1 MLNRFIKTIHKKY
14 SRFFRFIFFLR
25 YLFGLFITSIFLFLI
40 TPSFFNYEKKSE
52 DFKRHLI
59 KNYDIKI
66 SKYEGLEYQLFPLPN
81 FEFTNP
87 SIKFDT
93 SSVELNVKKFKI
105 YPKLLSIYD
114 NKNFQSNKIVFN
126 NSTIIL
132 KTSDFNFFIKKVF
145 TQKNKIYFKD
155 LNIKNFDKINLLA
168 SLNNIKF
175 TNFGFKKNIVEGDIL
190 GKEFRIKINKSLNNI
205 NFKLNKSGINFNINL
220 EKNINKNSLKG
231 VFKSKILSTNLKFD
245 FNYDQKSLN
254 IYNSFFRSKNLSF
267 KNNSSITFEP
277 FLDSNSNFKIED
289 IDVKI
294 FNKLNLEKLL
304 IHKNILKK
312 INSKNKVNFNSKKFS
327 YNLIDKL
334 DLKFDLAYGRLNYSK
349 IFFLSDNIFKCKGS
363 INLLDEFPLLFFD
376 CMINSKSKRDLL
388 KKFDINIKK
397 NNKLFNLR
405 VKGNLSVINNKINFK
420 EISINNN
427 YKASST
433 DLNYFKEKFEN
444 ILFED
449 NFIKIFNLKKIKE
462 FILEIS

>member
-25 YLFGLFITSIFLFLI
+25 YLFGLFIVSIFLFLI

-52 DFKRHLI
+52 NFKRHLI
-59 KNYDIKI
+59 KYYDIEI

-81 FEFTNP
+81 LEFTNL

-93 SSVELNVKKFKI
+93 SPVELNVKKLKI
-105 YPKLLSIYD
+105 YPKLLSIYND
-114 NKNFQSNKIVFN
+114 KNFQSNKIVFK
-126 NSTIIL
+126 NSEIIL

-145 TQKNKIYFKD
+145 TQKNKIYLKD
-155 LNIKNFDKINLLA
+155 LNIKIYDKINLLA

-220 EKNINKNSLKG
+220 EKNSNKNSLNG

-397 NNKLFNLR
+397 NNKLFNLS

-420 EISINNN
+420 EISMNNN
-427 YKASST
+427 YKASNT

>member
-25 YLFGLFITSIFLFLI
+25 YLFGLFIVSIFLFLI

-52 DFKRHLI
+52 NFKRHLI
-59 KNYDIKI
+59 KYYDIEI

-81 FEFTNP
+81 FEFTNL

-93 SSVELNVKKFKI
+93 SPVELNVKKLKI
-105 YPKLLSIYD
+105 YPKLLSIYND
-114 NKNFQSNKIVFN
+114 KNFQSNKIVFK
-126 NSTIIL
+126 NSEIIL

-145 TQKNKIYFKD
+145 TQKNKIYLKD
-155 LNIKNFDKINLLA
+155 LNIKIYDKINLLA

-220 EKNINKNSLKG
+220 EKNSDKNSLNG

-334 DLKFDLAYGRLNYSK
+334 DLKFDLVHGRLNYSK

-397 NNKLFNLR
+397 NNKLFNLS

-427 YKASST
+427 YKASNA

-449 NFIKIFNLKKIKE
+449 NFIQIFNLKKIKE

>member
-25 YLFGLFITSIFLFLI
+25 YLFGLFIVSIFLFLI

-52 DFKRHLI
+52 NFKRHLI
-59 KNYDIKI
+59 KYYDIEI

-81 FEFTNP
+81 FEFTNL

-93 SSVELNVKKFKI
+93 SPVELNVKKLKI
-105 YPKLLSIYD
+105 YPKLLSIYND
-114 NKNFQSNKIVFN
+114 KNFQSNKIVFK
-126 NSTIIL
+126 NSEIIL

-145 TQKNKIYFKD
+145 TQKNKIYLKD
-155 LNIKNFDKINLLA
+155 LNIKIYDKINLLA
-168 SLNNIKF
+168 TLNNIKF

-220 EKNINKNSLKG
+220 EKNSNKNSLNG

-304 IHKNILKK
+304 VHKNILKK

-349 IFFLSDNIFKCKGS
+349 SFFLSDNIFKCKGS

-397 NNKLFNLR
+397 NNKLFNLS

-420 EISINNN
+420 EISMNNN
-427 YKASST
+427 YKASNT

>member
-25 YLFGLFITSIFLFLI
+25 YLFGLFIVSIFLFLI

-52 DFKRHLI
+52 NFKRHLI
-59 KNYDIKI
+59 KYYDIEI

-81 FEFTNP
+81 FEFTNL

-93 SSVELNVKKFKI
+93 SPVELNVKKLKI
-105 YPKLLSIYD
+105 YPKLLSIYND
-114 NKNFQSNKIVFN
+114 KNFQSNKIVFK
-126 NSTIIL
+126 NSEIIL

-145 TQKNKIYFKD
+145 TQKNKIYLKD
-155 LNIKNFDKINLLA
+155 LNIKIYDKINLLA

-220 EKNINKNSLKG
+220 EKNSDKNSLNG

-349 IFFLSDNIFKCKGS
+349 NFFLSDNIFKCKGS

-420 EISINNN
+420 EISMNNN
-427 YKASST
+427 YKASNT

>member
-25 YLFGLFITSIFLFLI
+25 YLFGLFIVSIFLFLI

-52 DFKRHLI
+52 NFKRHLI
-59 KNYDIKI
+59 KYYDIEI

-81 FEFTNP
+81 FEFTNL

-93 SSVELNVKKFKI
+93 SPVELNVKKLKI
-105 YPKLLSIYD
+105 YPKLLSIYND
-114 NKNFQSNKIVFN
+114 KNFQSNKIVFK
-126 NSTIIL
+126 NSEIIL

-155 LNIKNFDKINLLA
+155 LNVKIYDKINLLV

-220 EKNINKNSLKG
+220 EKNSNKNSLNG

-397 NNKLFNLR
+397 NNKLFNLS

-420 EISINNN
+420 EISMNNN
-427 YKASST
+427 YKASNT

>member
-25 YLFGLFITSIFLFLI
+25 YLFGLFIVSIFLFLI

-52 DFKRHLI
+52 NFKRHLI
-59 KNYDIKI
+59 KYYDIEI

-81 FEFTNP
+81 FEFTNL

-93 SSVELNVKKFKI
+93 SPVELNVKKLKI
-105 YPKLLSIYD
+105 YPKLLSIYND
-114 NKNFQSNKIVFN
+114 KNFQSNKIVFK
-126 NSTIIL
+126 NSEIIL

-145 TQKNKIYFKD
+145 TQKNKIYLKD
-155 LNIKNFDKINLLA
+155 LNIKIYDKINLLA

-220 EKNINKNSLKG
+220 EKNSDKNSLNG

-334 DLKFDLAYGRLNYSK
+334 DLKFDLVYGRLNYSK

-397 NNKLFNLR
+397 NNKLFNLS

-420 EISINNN
+420 EISMNNN
-427 YKASST
+427 YKASNT

>member
-25 YLFGLFITSIFLFLI
+25 YLFGLFIVSIFLFLI

-59 KNYDIKI
+59 KYYDIKI

-81 FEFTNP
+81 FEFTNL

-93 SSVELNVKKFKI
+93 SPVELNVKKLKI
-105 YPKLLSIYD
+105 YPKLLSIYND
-114 NKNFQSNKIVFN
+114 KNFQSNKIVFK
-126 NSTIIL
+126 NSEIIL

-145 TQKNKIYFKD
+145 TQKNKIYLKD
-155 LNIKNFDKINLLA
+155 LNIKIYDKINLLA

-220 EKNINKNSLKG
+220 EKNSNKNSLNG

-327 YNLIDKL
+327 YNFIDKL

-420 EISINNN
+420 EISMNNS
-427 YKASST
+427 YKASNA

-444 ILFED
+444 ILFKD

>member
-25 YLFGLFITSIFLFLI
+25 YLFGLFIVSIFLFLI

-52 DFKRHLI
+52 NFKRHLI
-59 KNYDIKI
+59 KYYDIEI

-81 FEFTNP
+81 LEFTNL

-93 SSVELNVKKFKI
+93 SPVELNVKKLKI
-105 YPKLLSIYD
+105 YPKLLSIYND
-114 NKNFQSNKIVFN
+114 KNFQSNKIVFK
-126 NSTIIL
+126 NSEIIL

-145 TQKNKIYFKD
+145 TQKNKIYLKD
-155 LNIKNFDKINLLA
+155 LNIKIYDKINLLA
-168 SLNNIKF
+168 TLNNIKF

-220 EKNINKNSLKG
+220 EKNSNKNSLNG

-304 IHKNILKK
+304 IHKNTLKK

-397 NNKLFNLR
+397 NNKLFNLS

-420 EISINNN
+420 EISMNNN
-427 YKASST
+427 YKASNA

-462 FILEIS
+462 FILEVS

>member
-25 YLFGLFITSIFLFLI
+25 YLFGLFIVSIFLFLI
-40 TPSFFNYEKKSE
+40 TPSFYNYEKKSE
-52 DFKRHLI
+52 NFKRHLI
-59 KNYDIKI
+59 KYYDIEI

-81 FEFTNP
+81 LEFTNL

-93 SSVELNVKKFKI
+93 SPVELNVKKLKI
-105 YPKLLSIYD
+105 YPKLLSIYND
-114 NKNFQSNKIVFN
+114 KNFQSNKIVFK
-126 NSTIIL
+126 NSEIIL

-155 LNIKNFDKINLLA
+155 LNVKIYDKINLLV

-220 EKNINKNSLKG
+220 EKNSNKNSLNG

-397 NNKLFNLR
+397 NNKLFNLS

-427 YKASST
+427 YKASNA

-449 NFIKIFNLKKIKE
+449 NFIQIFNLKKIKK

>member
-25 YLFGLFITSIFLFLI
+25 YLFGLFIVSIFLFLI

-52 DFKRHLI
+52 NFKRHLI
-59 KNYDIKI
+59 KYYDIEI

-81 FEFTNP
+81 FEFTNL

-93 SSVELNVKKFKI
+93 SPVELNVKKLKI
-105 YPKLLSIYD
+105 YPKLLSIYND
-114 NKNFQSNKIVFN
+114 KNFQSNKIVFK
-126 NSTIIL
+126 NSEIIL

-145 TQKNKIYFKD
+145 TQKNKIYLKD
-155 LNIKNFDKINLLA
+155 LNIKIYDKINLLA

-220 EKNINKNSLKG
+220 EKNSDKNSLNG

-327 YNLIDKL
+327 YNFIDKL

-420 EISINNN
+420 EISMNNN
-427 YKASST
+427 YKASNA

-444 ILFED
+444 ILFKD